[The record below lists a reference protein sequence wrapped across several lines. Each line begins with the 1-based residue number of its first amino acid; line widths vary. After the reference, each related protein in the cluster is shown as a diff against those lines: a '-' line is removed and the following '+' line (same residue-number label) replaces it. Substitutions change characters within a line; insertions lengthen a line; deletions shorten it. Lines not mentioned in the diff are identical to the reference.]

1 MDGSRQDNDKEII
14 DDAVGRIRAGEQ
26 SAFEVIVRRYERPLR
41 AWLAVQAPPG
51 IDVDEIAQRSFV
63 TVYTKLDSY
72 QLGTDFGAWLFTVA
86 RFQLKTETTRVRRIA
101 DYHTRYGMDLLA
113 NEQAQR
119 ADEPPELQLDRL
131 EHLRRCVDELGDHVR
146 RFIDWRYDER
156 IPLEVM
162 AERSGRSVP
171 AMKKQLWKLRRKL
184 HDCLQSKMMA
194 ERARQ

>member
-1 MDGSRQDNDKEII
+1 MDTVQQDNDKAAI
-14 DDAVGRIRAGEQ
+14 DDAVGRIRDGEQ
-26 SAFEVIVRRYERPLR
+26 SAFEVIIRRYERPLR

-51 IDVDEIAQRSFV
+51 IDIDEIAQRSFV

-72 QLGTDFGAWLFTVA
+72 QLGTDFGAWLFTIA
-86 RFQLKTETTRVRRIA
+86 RFQLQTETTRVQRIA

-113 NEQAQR
+113 NEQARQ
-119 ADEPPELQLDRL
+119 AEEPPALQLDRL
-131 EHLRRCVDELGDHVR
+131 EYLRHCVDELGDHVR

-171 AMKKQLWKLRRKL
+171 AIKKQLWKLRRKL
-184 HDCLQSKMMA
+184 HGCIQQKMMA
-194 ERARQ
+194 EGV

>member
-1 MDGSRQDNDKEII
+1 MDTTRQDNDNVII
-14 DDAVGRIRAGEQ
+14 DDAIRRIRADDQ
-26 SAFEVIVRRYERPLR
+26 SAFEVIIRRYERPLR
-41 AWLAVQAPPG
+41 AWLAAQAPPG
-51 IDVDEIAQRSFV
+51 IDIDEIAQRSFV

-113 NEQAQR
+113 NEQARR
-119 ADEPPELQLDRL
+119 AEEPPRLQLDRL
-131 EHLRRCVDELGDHVR
+131 EHLRHCVDDLGDHVR

-162 AERSGRSVP
+162 AERSGRSIP

-184 HDCLQSKMMA
+184 HDCIQAKMMA
-194 ERARQ
+194 EGAR